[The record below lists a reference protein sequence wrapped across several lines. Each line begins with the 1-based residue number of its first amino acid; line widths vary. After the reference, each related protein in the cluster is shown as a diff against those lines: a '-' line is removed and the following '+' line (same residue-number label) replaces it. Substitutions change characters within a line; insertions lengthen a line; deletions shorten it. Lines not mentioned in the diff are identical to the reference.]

1 MANTLKKRGQKIFRK
16 FSRAS
21 IKASEKSEER
31 IRKNL
36 IERVSHARN
45 VRLLILEWGLLVTGL
60 ILLALTQAF
69 WFGDSYAED
78 VFTSGVTCTEATGGE
93 VK

>member
-36 IERVSHARN
+36 IERVSHAS
-45 VRLLILEWGLLVTGL
+45 TGL
-60 ILLALTQAF
+60 RNLETIRAVMPEIVQATMTFALMSIAMPQVA
-69 WFGDSYAED
+69 
-78 VFTSGVTCTEATGGE
+78 
-93 VK
+93 